1 MNPIDTR
8 AHLLS
13 SRGGSATRVRLV
25 AHVRRLYK
33 KQHKNLLSWT
43 KEKYVF
49 ENKTGIVSSSS
60 SGIRHHYTVAHPFT
74 HTRTVERKPN
84 KNVFNGIMDQAMST
98 PLYCVQLRTIVP
110 DNCLEMCTPASN
122 SQQSL
127 EHRAPRTRFGIFTGK
142 CVTWRCDAFAAGD
155 SFYQLRVI
163 FVRPIFLCMCRMRR
177 WEANSSL
184 LLFFVSFFS
193 SFICCLECSYATIHD
208 LRSICWIRRV
218 IRFQVAKS
226 RDEHTHT
233 RNFINKRNLILLFR
247 SVRWAISS
255 SLVSTVEARTRHELS
270 NNKINVSSTKLIIW
284 CK

>member
-1 MNPIDTR
+1 MHESYRYTR
-8 AHLLS
+8 AF
-13 SRGGSATRVRLV
+13 T
-25 AHVRRLYK
+25 
-33 KQHKNLLSWT
+33 QLSWRFGSSHTYADCTRNNT
-43 KEKYVF
+43 KIYWAEQKRNMF
-49 ENKTGIVSSSS
+49 LKIKPELCHHHHQA

-255 SLVSTVEARTRHELS
+255 SLVSTVEARTRHELN